1 MQVTMKDR
9 VAVITGGSKG
19 IGLAVARQFAASGAK
34 VAILARGAAD
44 LKAARELLAKDGIE
58 VRDYVCDVSK
68 AADIAKAH
76 DKIVAD
82 LGPVDILVN
91 NAGTA
96 RTMAFENIT
105 DEAWQEDLDLKLF
118 AAIRFSRLVWPGM
131 KARKWGRIINVL
143 NTYAKAPAASS
154 APTSVSRA
162 AGMALTKVM
171 ASEGGEHNILVNAM
185 LVGLI
190 MSDQWV
196 QRHAKQA
203 PDMDFEVFAKNL
215 AKGTPLGAHRHGGGI
230 RQPGVL
236 PRLRAGIVHHRHRH
250 QCRWRPLAGGVADIA
265 WPILRDARCM
275 RALLR
280 MRSSQVP
287 HGEERGTAARLEPWS
302 AERRR
307 ARDPGRASAPNKKA
321 PVAGGLFAFLRP
333 RPWRP

>member
-9 VAVITGGSKG
+9 VAVVTGGSKG

-68 AADIAKAH
+68 ASDIAKAH
-76 DKIVAD
+76 EKITAD

-96 RTMAFENIT
+96 RTMAFENIS

-154 APTSVSRA
+154 APDLGI
-162 AGMALTKVM
+162 AG
-171 ASEGGEHNILVNAM
+171 G
-185 LVGLI
+185 
-190 MSDQWV
+190 
-196 QRHAKQA
+196 
-203 PDMDFEVFAKNL
+203 
-215 AKGTPLGAHRHGGGI
+215 RHGADQGDG
-230 RQPGVL
+230 
-236 PRLRAGIVHHRHRH
+236 
-250 QCRWRPLAGGVADIA
+250 WR
-265 WPILRDARCM
+265 
-275 RALLR
+275 
-280 MRSSQVP
+280 
-287 HGEERGTAARLEPWS
+287 
-302 AERRR
+302 RRR
-307 ARDPGRASAPNKKA
+307 AQHSGQCHAGRPDHERSMGASGTRRRRRRWISRCLRKTSPRARPLGRIGTAEEFANLA
-321 PVAGGLFAFLRP
+321 CFLASEQGSFITGTAINVDGGRSPVV
-333 RPWRP
+333 